1 MIASVS
7 LHSALIVSLGFW
19 IALTS
24 GCSPEVDSDSWCEQ
38 MVDKPKNEWTMND
51 ANAFADNCNPEVLL
65 D

>member
-1 MIASVS
+1 
-7 LHSALIVSLGFW
+7 
-19 IALTS
+19 
-24 GCSPEVDSDSWCEQ
+24 